1 MIVMDIQK
9 LTINRKIYNVR
20 WEQIK
25 TILRARGYLLTD
37 LAQLHG
43 VSPSCF
49 MSVKT
54 KPYPK
59 IERIIA
65 EYLQTNPWDLWPER
79 YDENGKPNRINR
91 WYLRGSRK
99 REGITNHDNNTT
111 ESATK

>member
-1 MIVMDIQK
+1 MINKKTPDI
-9 LTINRKIYNVR
+9 R

-25 TILRARGYLLTD
+25 TLLLARGYSLAD
-37 LAQLHG
+37 LARLRG
-43 VSPSCF
+43 VDPACF
-49 MSVKT
+49 WCVKT

-59 IERIIA
+59 VERIIA
-65 EYLQTNPWDLWPER
+65 NLLGVKPWDLWPER

-99 REGITNHDNNTT
+99 AKDITISDNNKI